1 MMFKKEVLVDHPPFH
16 PHFALLSILFTYPFA
31 LLLMP
36 ISVNNVVY
44 HGLQI
49 HQMIFW
55 PNTGGKSVSAG
66 KE

>member
-1 MMFKKEVLVDHPPFH
+1 MMFKKEVLVDRPPFL
-16 PHFALLSILFTYPFA
+16 PHFAFLSILFTYPFA
-31 LLLMP
+31 LLPRP
-36 ISVNNVVY
+36 INVNDVDY

-55 PNTGGKSVSAG
+55 PNIGGKSVSAG

>member
-1 MMFKKEVLVDHPPFH
+1 MVFKKEILVDCPLFLPQL
-16 PHFALLSILFTYPFA
+16 ALLSILFTYPFA
-31 LLLMP
+31 LLLRP
-36 ISVNNVVY
+36 ISVNDVNC